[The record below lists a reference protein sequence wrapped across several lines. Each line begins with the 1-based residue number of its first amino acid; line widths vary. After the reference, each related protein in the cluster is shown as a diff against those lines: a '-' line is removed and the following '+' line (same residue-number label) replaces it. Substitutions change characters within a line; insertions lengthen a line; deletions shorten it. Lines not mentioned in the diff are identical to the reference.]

1 MPSGRVP
8 NVKGLGL
15 KGAGVK
21 LGHGNEVIVDEY
33 SRTNVPS
40 IWAVGD
46 VTNRI
51 QLTPVALMEVRGRGD
66 ERPLILICMEDC
78 HVQKGGGADFE

>member
-1 MPSGRVP
+1 MFPVHFAPSRVTMARNPIAGRVP

-15 KGAGVK
+15 DEVGVK
-21 LGHGNEVIVDEY
+21 TGSGGEVLVDDF

-51 QLTPVALMEVRGRGD
+51 QLTPVALMEVRRGGGRG
-66 ERPLILICMEDC
+66 
-78 HVQKGGGADFE
+78 GG